1 MKATVKT
8 PARETAS
15 GPCWA
20 QLVIAAHL
28 SAASAASSTGMEPVA
43 VSHAARIQSR
53 RYFVWQEEGGNDLA
67 ADNGHDELAVT
78 GFTDLFTGIEFDEAV
93 PALGRAFD
101 DAEILWEYTG
111 ASFEPDTQLFH
122 HTWEWE
128 VV

>member
-15 GPCWA
+15 VPCWA
-20 QLVIAAHL
+20 QIVIATHL
-28 SAASAASSTGMEPVA
+28 SAASAASSTGTEPVA

-67 ADNGHDELAVT
+67 AENGHDELAVT
-78 GFTDLFTGIEFDEAV
+78 GYTDLFTEVEFDEAV

-101 DAEILWEYTG
+101 DAEISWEYSG
-111 ASFEPDTQLFH
+111 ASFEPDTGLFH
-122 HTWEWE
+122 HSWEWE